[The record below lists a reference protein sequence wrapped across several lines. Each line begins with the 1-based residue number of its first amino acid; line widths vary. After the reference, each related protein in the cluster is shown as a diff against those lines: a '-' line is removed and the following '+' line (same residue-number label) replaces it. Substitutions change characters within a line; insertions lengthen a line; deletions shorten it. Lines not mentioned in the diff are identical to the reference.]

1 MIARTIK
8 EKINH
13 ENDDDDDVGDDIL
26 HSAHDRHLR
35 DLWELAAALRPS
47 SYDDKEEDYVGDR
60 GADNCDHGD
69 DPDQWSWW

>member
-1 MIARTIK
+1 MIARMIK

-13 ENDDDDDVGDDIL
+13 ENDDDEDAGDDIL
-26 HSAHDRHLR
+26 HSVHDRHLR

-47 SYDDKEEDYVGDR
+47 SYDDKEEDYVGDH

-69 DPDQWSWW
+69 DLDQWSWW